1 MIKHNC
7 YPMEKNS
14 FNTIYTPIKTFF
26 PFISLSDYPDLIKKI
41 HPFVKDPYATVNR
54 KHGIWGKQRKSNIF
68 EKQAIFCI
76 CIKVYTIYYLINV
89 DTP

>member
-7 YPMEKNS
+7 YPMENNS

-26 PFISLSDYPDLIKKI
+26 PFNSLSDYPDLIKKI

-54 KHGIWGKQRKSNIF
+54 KHEFGENKGNQTFLKSKLYF
-68 EKQAIFCI
+68 VFALK
-76 CIKVYTIYYLINV
+76 YTQSII
-89 DTP
+89 